1 MLQGTPL
8 RCTGHRRRTP
18 PFALSFAPRFLGL
31 AEDVPMLP
39 RFEYSPTR
47 ADLGALAR
55 LAAPIALIQVGTMLM
70 GVVDTI
76 MVGKVSPAALAA
88 AALGNLYF
96 FVPSMFG
103 LGVLFALDPII
114 AQALGAK
121 DDLAV
126 TRGLQ
131 RGLILSVALTIPTT
145 LALLTVEPVLTWVRQ
160 PPEVVP
166 AAAGYVWRIVPAIWP
181 LFAFVV
187 FRQVLQAH
195 RRTGPIVVTIVVANV
210 LNAGLNYLWV
220 FGHLGFPAL
229 GVLGS
234 AWATT
239 VSRFAM
245 VGLLLALGWRDLARH
260 LQSVAPNL
268 LDVRAIGRMLRL
280 GAPIGAQSVL
290 EVGAFGTVALLM
302 GWLGVTEVAAHQV
315 AVNIASLTFMVP
327 LGVSSAAAIVVG
339 HAVGRGDVAGVRR
352 ATLAALLVGAG
363 FMAVMALLLIGLPQP
378 LARIY
383 TPDAEVIALTALLL
397 PIAGVFQVF
406 DGIQVVSIG
415 LLRGL
420 GDTQVPMVTNIVG
433 FWCIGM
439 PVSLW
444 LGFGL
449 RYGAVGLWWGLVVGL
464 VMVAAFLLLRVRQ
477 RERHDI
483 VRLVID
489 EHRPR
494 LDE

>member
-1 MLQGTPL
+1 M
-8 RCTGHRRRTP
+8 R
-18 PFALSFAPRFLGL
+18 
-31 AEDVPMLP
+31 LP
-39 RFEYSPTR
+39 RFEYPPTR
-47 ADLGALAR
+47 ADVGALAR

-76 MVGKVSPAALAA
+76 MVGQVSPAALAA

-96 FVPSMFG
+96 FVPAMFG

-114 AQALGAK
+114 AQALGAH
-121 DDLAV
+121 DTLAV
-126 TRGLQ
+126 KRGLQ
-131 RGLILSVALTIPTT
+131 RGLVLSAMLAVPTS
-145 LALLTVEPVLTWVRQ
+145 LVLLTVEPVLTLVGQ

-166 AAAGYVWRIVPAIWP
+166 AAAGYVWRIVPAMWP
-181 LFAFVV
+181 LFVFVV
-187 FRQVLQAH
+187 LRQVLQAH
-195 RRTGPIVVTIVVANV
+195 RRTAPIVVTIAVANL
-210 LNAGLNYLWV
+210 LNAGLNYVWV

-245 VGLLLALGWRDLARH
+245 AALLLALGWRELAS
-260 LQSVAPNL
+260 LLESVAPNL
-268 LDVRAIGRMLRL
+268 LDWRALARMLRL

-339 HAVGRGDVAGVRR
+339 HAVGRADASGVRR
-352 ATLAALLVGAG
+352 STVAALMVGAG
-363 FMAVMALLLIGLPQP
+363 FMALMAVVLIGLPRP

-383 TPDAEVIALTALLL
+383 TNDVGVVALTALLL

-406 DGIQVVSIG
+406 DGLQVVSIG
-415 LLRGL
+415 VLRGL
-420 GDTQVPMVTNIVG
+420 GDTQVPMLTNIVG
-433 FWCIGM
+433 FWCVGM

-449 RYGAVGLWWGLVVGL
+449 GYGAVGLWWGLVVGL
-464 VMVAAFLLLRVRQ
+464 VLVAGFLLLRVRQ
-477 RERHDI
+477 HQRRDV

-489 EHRPR
+489 ERAP
-494 LDE
+494 